1 MSKCAVVRRSAG
13 PTPTK
18 PTRRPGHLRACPS
31 RSNLS
36 GRPARHLVMRSAG
49 IGWTRGPR
57 IPGVRAAPSRREP
70 SGWRPRP
77 ERSRTFRRA
86 LAEHSASCGPEVRAV
101 FYKSHKIT
109 ASWWKAQRRDRER
122 VVARVPFDVCQS
134 AQAPPPPPT
143 LRADRTRLDV
153 LLRTRPALPRRH
165 PAKTVR
171 ADEAGDRKVA
181 Q

>member
-1 MSKCAVVRRSAG
+1 MSECAVVRRSAG

-86 LAEHSASCGPEVRAV
+86 LAEHSASCGPESALSSTRATRSPPAGGRRSV
-101 FYKSHKIT
+101 ETESG
-109 ASWWKAQRRDRER
+109 SWRACPSTSARAHRRHLHRQLSELTGPDLMCFCE
-122 VVARVPFDVCQS
+122 PDQPCH
-134 AQAPPPPPT
+134 
-143 LRADRTRLDV
+143 ADT
-153 LLRTRPALPRRH
+153 LLRLSAPTSPVIAR
-165 PAKTVR
+165 
-171 ADEAGDRKVA
+171 
-181 Q
+181 